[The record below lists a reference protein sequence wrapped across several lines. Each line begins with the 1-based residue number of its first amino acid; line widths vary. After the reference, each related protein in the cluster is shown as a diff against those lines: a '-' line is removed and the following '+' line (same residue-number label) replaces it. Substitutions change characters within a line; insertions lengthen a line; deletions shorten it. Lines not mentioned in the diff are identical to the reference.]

1 MIGIYLNK
9 NLIALDTNNNNL
21 HSDFLI
27 NSKSIRKLNLEKNVR
42 FYFNALIDTS
52 FVKHVFEF
60 HKRYLINGE
69 YEKINLTAQFTGSNL
84 EFIKYIEI
92 NNCKR
97 FSLLMFSILNR

>member
-27 NSKSIRKLNLEKNVR
+27 SSNSLRKLNLEKNVR
-42 FYFNALIDTS
+42 FYFNALIDTP
-52 FVKHVFEF
+52 FVKHVLDF

-69 YEKINLTAQFTGSNL
+69 YEKINLTVQFTDSNF

-97 FSLLMFSILNR
+97 FSLFIFSILNR